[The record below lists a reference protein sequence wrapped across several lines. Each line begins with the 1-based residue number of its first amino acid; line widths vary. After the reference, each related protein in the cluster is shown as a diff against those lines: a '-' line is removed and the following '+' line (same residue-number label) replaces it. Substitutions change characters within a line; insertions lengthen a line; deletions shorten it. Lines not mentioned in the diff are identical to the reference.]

1 METFPML
8 WIRSGLVLAGVW
20 CCGVTASVQAEV
32 KLPKIF
38 SSHMVLQ
45 RDRDIPVWGWDT
57 PGTDVEVSLG
67 DSTAS
72 AKADDKGKWSVK
84 LPPRKAGA
92 PLTLSVKGTTT
103 AKYEDVLMGEVWL
116 CSGQSNMEWT
126 VNSSNYASSEIA
138 AGNHPKIRH
147 IKVQHNPKD
156 KPQEDMNSSG
166 WEVCSS
172 KTVGNFTAVGYFFA
186 LSLQTELNVPIGLI
200 GSNWGGTRIEPWVT
214 PDGFKA
220 VPALKDISDK
230 IDTFPHKNDK
240 GQVNHQT
247 PLALYNGMIAPLVP
261 YGIRGALWYQGESNN
276 GEGMLYFE
284 KQKALILGWRKLWN
298 DPQMPFLFVQL
309 APFDY
314 TGNSASTS
322 GLPFLW
328 EAQTATL
335 KIPNTGMA
343 VTTDISA
350 LKDIHPRNKQDVGK
364 RLALWA
370 LANTYGKK
378 GFAYSGPL
386 YKSMVKEGDTIKI
399 TFDHANGGLITRDGK
414 QLNHF
419 TIAGADKKFVPAM
432 AQIRGNEVIV
442 RGVKDPVA
450 VRFGWDVE
458 AEPNLANRDV
468 LPASPFRTDDWK

>member
-1 METFPML
+1 
-8 WIRSGLVLAGVW
+8 
-20 CCGVTASVQAEV
+20 
-32 KLPKIF
+32 
-38 SSHMVLQ
+38 
-45 RDRDIPVWGWDT
+45 
-57 PGTDVEVSLG
+57 
-67 DSTAS
+67 
-72 AKADDKGKWSVK
+72 
-84 LPPRKAGA
+84 
-92 PLTLSVKGTTT
+92 
-103 AKYEDVLMGEVWL
+103 
-116 CSGQSNMEWT
+116 
-126 VNSSNYASSEIA
+126 
-138 AGNHPKIRH
+138 
-147 IKVQHNPKD
+147 
-156 KPQEDMNSSG
+156 
-166 WEVCSS
+166 
-172 KTVGNFTAVGYFFA
+172 
-186 LSLQTELNVPIGLI
+186 
-200 GSNWGGTRIEPWVT
+200 
-214 PDGFKA
+214 
-220 VPALKDISDK
+220 
-230 IDTFPHKNDK
+230 
-240 GQVNHQT
+240 
-247 PLALYNGMIAPLVP
+247 
-261 YGIRGALWYQGESNN
+261 
-276 GEGMLYFE
+276 MLYFE

-450 VRFGWDVE
+450 VRFGWDEE